1 MKNIVIFGAPG
12 AGKGTQCK
20 ILSEKLGLIHIS
32 TGDLIRKEISEK
44 SEVGIKAEA
53 IISKGLLL
61 DDATVSSIFLN
72 ALKKHLNSPGFLFDG
87 YPRTVKQAEILEK
100 ILKDLGLEITIFV
113 EITLS
118 AEEAVKR
125 LLKRAEIEG
134 RIDDNPET
142 VRARFEEYNRKTA
155 PVRDHYIRKGIYK
168 NIEGTGKIEDI
179 NGLIIEII
187 LQ

>member
-32 TGDLIRKEISEK
+32 TGDLIRKEIAEK
-44 SEVGIKAEA
+44 SAVGIKAETL
-53 IISKGLLL
+53 ISKGLLL
-61 DDATVSSIFLN
+61 DDTTVSEIFIH

-87 YPRTVKQAEILEK
+87 YPRTVKQAEILED
-100 ILKDLGLEITIFV
+100 ILKELGLEITIFI
-113 EITLS
+113 ELTLS
-118 AEEAVKR
+118 PDEAVKR

-168 NIEGTGKIEDI
+168 GIEGVGKIEEI
-179 NGLIIEII
+179 NGLITAII

>member
-20 ILSEKLGLIHIS
+20 LLSEKLGLIHIS

-44 SEVGIKAEA
+44 SDIGIKAET

-87 YPRTVKQAEILEK
+87 YPRTVKQAEILEE
-100 ILKDLGLEITIFV
+100 ILKDLNMEVNLFIEL
-113 EITLS
+113 TLS
-118 AEEAVKR
+118 PDEAVKR

-134 RIDDNPET
+134 RSDDNPET

-155 PVRDHYIRKGIYK
+155 PVRNHYIKKGIYK
-168 NIEGTGKIEDI
+168 GIEGVGKIEDI
-179 NGLIIEII
+179 NGLIVKII
-187 LQ
+187 LH